1 MGALA
6 AFVLVNQHD
15 LVPIFFLTHNIT
27 ELVLLIQV
35 MFLALVAADCEWKE
49 KEITV
54 QEGEAVRFNT
64 VFEIFDTTSTILDS
78 TVFDI
83 IILPL

>member
-15 LVPIFFLTHNIT
+15 LVPIFFRTHNIT

-54 QEGEAVRFNT
+54 QEGEAVRLIMLTMMLRMFKF
-64 VFEIFDTTSTILDS
+64 VFQSQG
-78 TVFDI
+78 
-83 IILPL
+83 

>member
-6 AFVLVNQHD
+6 AFVLVNHHD
-15 LVPIFFLTHNIT
+15 LVPIFFRTHNIT

-64 VFEIFDTTSTILDS
+64 VFDIFDTTILDS